1 MPFFAAVGRATNLF
15 SKFFHCFHPHL
26 PVFGPEYDG
35 QVGVLLATFIA
46 VVALDVLGLALFNV
60 NAVSVEPV
68 VAVLT
73 TSAII
78 KFIQYNDTRKIE
90 LIIVVHHKSA
100 DITGTADAVDFFLFG
115 GTHPDPGHLW
125 MFKILQETLYGESQ
139 LAN

>member
-1 MPFFAAVGRATNLF
+1 MVPFFAAVGRATNLF

-73 TSAII
+73 TSANDKLIT
-78 KFIQYNDTRKIE
+78 YNDTRKKSSY
-90 LIIVVHHKSA
+90 LSTLPYIINRLTS
-100 DITGTADAVDFFLFG
+100 LERQ
-115 GTHPDPGHLW
+115 
-125 MFKILQETLYGESQ
+125 MQ
-139 LAN
+139 